1 MNEHDDFDFYMT
13 VIEPGSYAVVRLEGD
28 LRQIYQEMSE
38 HLGVSYEWALYS
50 IEHKDS
56 DEVLMSGRMTPEAWK
71 VYGDSWHAFK
81 TFLEYFSP
89 DFDERVN
96 AALYGAAEV
105 S

>member
-1 MNEHDDFDFYMT
+1 MNDNDDFDFYMA
-13 VIEPGSYAVVRLEGD
+13 VVESGSYAIVRLQGD

-38 HLGVSYEWALYS
+38 HLAVHYEWALYS

-56 DEVLMSGRMTPEAWK
+56 GEILMNGRMTPEAWI
-71 VYGDSWHAFK
+71 VYGGSWHAFK

-89 DFDERVN
+89 DFEERVN
-96 AALYGAAEV
+96 ASLCGGV